1 MKESVKELV
10 DYLNAIAAGEG
21 WPLSLSCREYLQRI
35 IETRS
40 LKKGEFLLTKGQVCE
55 NLYFIEKGLVKCFYF
70 VNRKPVSNFF
80 FGDGETVVAIDSF
93 YDQQPSED
101 NIQALEK
108 CELLYIPYGQ
118 LIYLYKTF
126 VEFNVLGRVFT
137 NRYLRI
143 WHTQLRNIRM
153 LTAEERYLLMRE
165 ERPDLIS
172 RVPGKDVASL
182 LDMDKDTYS
191 RMRSRFK

>member
-1 MKESVKELV
+1 MKESINELV
-10 DYLNAIAAGEG
+10 NYLDAIATAEG
-21 WPLSLSCREYLQRI
+21 WPLSLSCREHLYNI
-35 IETRS
+35 IKEKS
-40 LKKGEFLLTKGQVCE
+40 LKKGEFLLTNGQVCE
-55 NLYFIEKGLVKCFYF
+55 NLYFIESGLVKCFYF

-80 FGDGETVVAIDSF
+80 FGERETVVAIDSF

-108 CELLYIPYGQ
+108 CELLYIPFGQ
-118 LIYLYKTF
+118 LNFLYRTF

-165 ERPDLIS
+165 KRPDLIS
-172 RVPGKDVASL
+172 RVPGKDMASL